1 LEYERTKSGRNGI
14 KIILDVL
21 QKILSSFNMY
31 SSNQQN
37 GAGKMYKITCEDLET
52 FTRLVVDLMKEGAG
66 FEADASKL
74 TIDLTGGY

>member
-1 LEYERTKSGRNGI
+1 
-14 KIILDVL
+14 
-21 QKILSSFNMY
+21 
-31 SSNQQN
+31 
-37 GAGKMYKITCEDLET
+37 MYKITCEDLET